1 MIKAEQ
7 NIWVRRIFEPYE
19 KWILRKSFSH
29 IYICGDIPV
38 ISESKALLL
47 VPNHISWWDGFIAD
61 HLNRIF
67 IKKTI
72 YLMMLEEQLRRYK
85 FFKKL
90 GAFSVNPNN
99 INDAAN
105 SLRYARALL
114 NDSKN
119 MVVIYP
125 QGILQSQF
133 IPHVKAK
140 EGIFALAG
148 MSGNQFQILPIAAL
162 VNPYD
167 EKKPEIII
175 RLGKLNINTD
185 FVQKSAVFEDEF
197 NSLISEAKKDALK
210 RTFVQDIIQLG

>member
-1 MIKAEQ
+1 LIKAEQ
-7 NIWVRRIFEPYE
+7 NIWVRRIFDPYE
-19 KWILRKSFSH
+19 KRILRKSFSH
-29 IYICGDIPV
+29 IYICGDIPA
-38 ISESKALLL
+38 IYESKALLL

-72 YLMMLEEQLRRYK
+72 YLMMLEEQLRRYM

-90 GAFSVNPNN
+90 GAFSVNPNKV
-99 INDAAN
+99 NDAAN

-114 NDSKN
+114 NDSQN

-133 IPHVKAK
+133 MSHVKIK

-148 MSGNQFQILPIAAL
+148 MSGSQFQILPIAVL

-175 RLGKLNINTD
+175 RFGKVIINTD
-185 FVQKSAVFEDEF
+185 YVQKTAVFEDEF
-197 NSLISEAKKDALK
+197 NSLITEAKKDASD
-210 RTFVQDIIQLG
+210 RTFVRDILKLG